1 MLQSIIGSLP
11 AGESIDFQKGSRLA
25 KELVEEVDRLI
36 PEIKPLGDWPDPKRF
51 GKILNSSKMSEIIL
65 EYTGLNIVFGFHEA
79 LGAAVYPP
87 SINKD
92 ASITTG
98 MFSRYKKSHDF
109 FALKDKV
116 KEVQIDVDLKRGYVY
131 GVEKIKT
138 KVIISNHFFINHT
151 AKGIAAVLLHE
162 VGHLVSL
169 YYSLTSSSVPNF
181 LLTEFTDRLFDLKS
195 EAARTKLVSEIDGK
209 LIDLK
214 DQKKLINAED
224 KEDARLVIIDNV
236 KRANRSQ
243 FGNDFY
249 DKRAWEA
256 MADNFVVKHGL
267 FYDLAVVLKD
277 GNINS
282 GRTVMQFIITLVEL
296 LPPVLLI
303 TFIAHWSNEGGEYDE
318 PIKRLEVIRKQ
329 AIAGLK
335 TAGDDEGR
343 ELLKDI
349 DKMTKLIGDD
359 KEFISLGKALVSLF
373 TASGRE
379 KYNSVRTQQA
389 LEHFSH
395 SEFNVLREKLKQ
407 L

>member
-11 AGESIDFQKGSRLA
+11 AGESIDFQKGSQLA
-25 KELVEEVDRLI
+25 KELIEEIDKLI
-36 PEIKPLGDWPDPKRF
+36 PEVRPLGDWPDPKRF
-51 GKILNSSKMSEIIL
+51 SNILNSSKLSNIIL
-65 EYTGLNIVFGFHEA
+65 EHTGLNIFFGYHEA

-92 ASITTG
+92 AAITTG
-98 MFSRYKKSHDF
+98 KFSQYKKSHDF
-109 FALKDKV
+109 FALKAKV
-116 KEVQIDVDLKRGYVY
+116 KEVQINVNLNRGYVY
-131 GVEKIKT
+131 GVEKLKT
-138 KVIISNHFFINHT
+138 KIIISNYFFIKHT
-151 AKGIAAVLLHE
+151 ANGIAAVLLHE
-162 VGHLVSL
+162 LGHLVSL
-169 YYSLTSSSVPNF
+169 YYSLSTSAVPNF

-195 EAARTKLVSEIDGK
+195 ENARAELVSGIDGK

-236 KRANRSQ
+236 KRTNRSQ

-267 FYDLAVVLKD
+267 FYDLAVVLKE
-277 GNINS
+277 GNINT
-282 GRTVMQFIITLVEL
+282 GRTIVQFLITLVEL
-296 LPPVLLI
+296 LPPVLFI
-303 TFIAHWSNEGGEYDE
+303 TFIAHWLNEGDEYDD

-335 TAGDDEGR
+335 TAGDEEGR
-343 ELLKDI
+343 KLLKDI

-359 KEFISLGKALVSLF
+359 KDFVSLGQVLAGLF
-373 TASGRE
+373 TPSGRA

-395 SEFNVLREKLKQ
+395 SEFNVLSEKLKQ

>member
-11 AGESIDFQKGSRLA
+11 AGESIDFQKGSYLA
-25 KELVEEVDRLI
+25 KELVEEIDKLI
-36 PEIKPLGDWPDPKRF
+36 PEIKSLGKWPDVRLF
-51 GKILNSSKMSEIIL
+51 GKTLNDSKMSDIIKK
-65 EYTGLNIVFGFHEA
+65 YTGLNIVFGFHEA

-92 ASITTG
+92 ASIATG
-98 MFSRYKKSHDF
+98 AFSQYKKSHDF
-109 FALKDKV
+109 FALEGKV
-116 KEVQIDVDLKRGYVY
+116 KDVQIDVDLKRGYVH
-131 GVEKIKT
+131 GVEKLKT
-138 KVIISNHFFINHT
+138 KIIISNYFFIEFG
-151 AKGIAAVLLHE
+151 AKGTAAVLLHE

-169 YYSLTSSSVPNF
+169 YYSLSSSSVPNF

-236 KRANRSQ
+236 KRKNRSQ

-277 GNINS
+277 NDVNT
-282 GRTVMQFIITLVEL
+282 GRGVLQFLIILIEL
-296 LPPVLLI
+296 LTPVYLL
-303 TFIAHWSNEGGEYDE
+303 TFISSWVNDGDEYDK

-343 ELLKDI
+343 RLLKDI

-359 KEFISLGKALVSLF
+359 EDFMTMGEVAAALWVPS
-373 TASGRE
+373 ARA